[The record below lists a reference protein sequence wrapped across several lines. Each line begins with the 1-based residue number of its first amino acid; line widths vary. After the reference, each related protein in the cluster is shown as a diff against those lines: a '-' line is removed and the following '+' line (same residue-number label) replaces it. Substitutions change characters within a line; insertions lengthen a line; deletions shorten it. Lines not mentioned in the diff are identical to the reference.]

1 MNPPNLMSYSI
12 FRVFA
17 TTAVLISATSTTLW
31 SVHANAQVSAPAAP
45 AQPVAQLPTASPAA
59 PLAGDEISVATR
71 EYLKVS
77 GAENQHQLI
86 LNFMTD
92 AAVNAARNLLGE
104 SLKSQP
110 IDAKNPLNAQPIVNK
125 RLAEFSQTARK
136 QLASKFTWAK
146 IVEEVYQPVFRRNFT
161 LVELKTAIEF
171 YKSPVGKKFTEKS
184 PQVYSE
190 ALKSMGE
197 VYKQAM
203 TDEVQP
209 LAVDFVQKTRGEL
222 KGI

>member
-1 MNPPNLMSYSI
+1 MYPLNFMSNSL

-17 TTAVLISATSTTLW
+17 TPVVLISLIFW
-31 SVHANAQVSAPAAP
+31 SDQANAQTSLPSATQAAPQQPAATSAPAA
-45 AQPVAQLPTASPAA
+45 
-59 PLAGDEISVATR
+59 GDELSVATR

-77 GAENQHQLI
+77 GAESQHQVI

-104 SLKSQP
+104 SLKNQP
-110 IDAKNPLNAQPIVNK
+110 IDAKNPLNAQPIVNR
-125 RLAEFSQTARK
+125 RLGEFAQVARK
-136 QLASKFTWAK
+136 QLAAKFTWAK
-146 IVEEVYQPVFRRNFT
+146 LVEDVYQPVFRRTFT
-161 LVELKTAIEF
+161 LAELKTAIEF
-171 YKSPVGKKFTEKS
+171 YKSPVGKKFTEKG

-197 VYKQAM
+197 VYKQGM

-209 LAVDFVQKTRGEL
+209 LAVDFVTKTRAEL

>member
-1 MNPPNLMSYSI
+1 MNSPNLMSNCV

-17 TTAVLISATSTTLW
+17 TSVMLILAAYIGLW
-31 SVHANAQVSAPAAP
+31 PDRANAQVST
-45 AQPVAQLPTASPAA
+45 QPGPNASTPI
-59 PLAGDEISVATR
+59 AGDEISAATR

-110 IDAKNPLNAQPIVNK
+110 IDAKNPLNAQPIVNR
-125 RLAEFSQTARK
+125 RLGEFAQTARK
-136 QLASKFTWAK
+136 QLANKFTWAK
-146 IVEEVYQPVFRRNFT
+146 IVEDVYQPVFRRNFT
-161 LVELKTAIEF
+161 LTELKTAIEF
-171 YKSPVGKKFTEKS
+171 YKSPVGKKFTEKA

-197 VYKQAM
+197 VYKQGM

-209 LAVDFVQKTRGEL
+209 LAVDFVQKTRAEL
-222 KGI
+222 KDI

>member
-1 MNPPNLMSYSI
+1 MYPYKLLNNYV

-17 TTAVLISATSTTLW
+17 TVTVSISLCFL
-31 SVHANAQVSAPAAP
+31 SVWPVRANAQVNTQPSTPATAAPPAPTSTAAP
-45 AQPVAQLPTASPAA
+45 A
-59 PLAGDEISVATR
+59 GDELSAATR

-77 GAENQHQLI
+77 GAESQYQLI
-86 LNFMTD
+86 LNFMTE

-136 QLASKFTWAK
+136 QFAAKFTWPK
-146 IVEEVYQPVFRRNFT
+146 MVEDIYQPVFRRTFT
-161 LVELKTAIEF
+161 LAELKTAIEY

-184 PQVYSE
+184 PVVYSE
-190 ALKSMGE
+190 ALRAMGE
-197 VYKQAM
+197 VYKQGM
-203 TDEVQP
+203 SDEIQP
-209 LAVDFVQKTRGEL
+209 LAVDFVNKTRAEL

>member
-1 MNPPNLMSYSI
+1 MYPLNFMSNYV

-17 TTAVLISATSTTLW
+17 TSAIVISASSMTLW
-31 SVHANAQVSAPAAP
+31 SGQANAQNSPQPAQQ
-45 AQPVAQLPTASPAA
+45 QPVATAVA
-59 PLAGDEISVATR
+59 PMAGDELSAATR

-77 GAENQHQLI
+77 GAESQHQII

-125 RLAEFSQTARK
+125 RLVEFAQAARK
-136 QLASKFTWAK
+136 QLASKYTWAK
-146 IVEEVYQPVFRRNFT
+146 IVEDVYQPVFRRSFT
-161 LVELKTAIEF
+161 LTELKTAIEY
-171 YKSPVGKKFTEKS
+171 YKSPVGKKFTEKG

-190 ALKSMGE
+190 ALKSMGD
-197 VYKQAM
+197 VYKQGM
-203 TDEVQP
+203 TDEVRP
-209 LAVDFVQKTRGEL
+209 LAVDFVAKTREEL